1 MPTINLQTREIKRL
15 LSEKISLEELKEKI
29 TMLGTSLDKLDED
42 EIIVEVPANRPDLLD
57 ESGLSRALNSFIGA
71 KVGLKQYKVN
81 KSNYKVI
88 IENSVKDVRPYTA
101 CAVVKNLKL
110 NNERIK
116 QIIQLQEKLHI
127 TFGRNRKKIAIGIYP
142 LEHIKFPIRFLALQ
156 PEKIKFQP
164 LDENKEMN
172 GNEILEKHPAGKEY
186 GHLLNNKKVYP
197 IFIDSNNNVL
207 SMPPIINSE
216 STGRVTDK
224 TKDVF
229 IECSGFDFNILKKCL
244 NIIVTSLADLGGEI
258 YENELNYQNKKEITP
273 NLEPEEMKVDINY
286 VNKILGLNL
295 SENNIKELLEK
306 MGYSYVNKKVLIP
319 AYRSDILHEIDLVED
334 IGIAYGYNNLKEEI
348 PNVATIGSEDEFYSF
363 KEKIANLLIG
373 FNLLEVKNYNL
384 TNKANLNEK
393 MNLNNEVIML
403 ANSLSQDYN
412 SLRSWIIPS
421 LLETLSK
428 NKHHEF
434 PQNIFEM
441 GTIFKKGSS
450 ETNVIEQ
457 ERLAIALCHN
467 KADFTQIKQILDS
480 LLNALGLKYEIKEV
494 EHNSFISGRCGRIS
508 VNNKNIAYIGEIHP
522 SVLDNWNLEVPVSA
536 LELNLTEL
544 FGIIYPK

>member
-1 MPTINLQTREIKRL
+1 M
-15 LSEKISLEELKEKI
+15 
-29 TMLGTSLDKLDED
+29 
-42 EIIVEVPANRPDLLD
+42 
-57 ESGLSRALNSFIGA
+57 
-71 KVGLKQYKVN
+71 
-81 KSNYKVI
+81 
-88 IENSVKDVRPYTA
+88 
-101 CAVVKNLKL
+101 
-110 NNERIK
+110 
-116 QIIQLQEKLHI
+116 
-127 TFGRNRKKIAIGIYP
+127 
-142 LEHIKFPIRFLALQ
+142 
-156 PEKIKFQP
+156 
-164 LDENKEMN
+164 
-172 GNEILEKHPAGKEY
+172 
-186 GHLLNNKKVYP
+186 
-197 IFIDSNNNVL
+197 
-207 SMPPIINSE
+207 SMPPIINS
-216 STGRVTDK
+216 DK
-224 TKDVF
+224 TGKITVNTTEVF
-229 IECSGFDFNILKKCL
+229 IECSGFDFDVLSKCL
-244 NIIVTSLADLGGEI
+244 NIIVTALADMKGEL
-258 YENELNYQNKKEITP
+258 YDVELDYGKKRTTP
-273 NLEPEEMKVDINY
+273 DLRAERMKIDINY

-441 GTIFKKGSS
+441 GTIFKRGSS

>member
-1 MPTINLQTREIKRL
+1 M
-15 LSEKISLEELKEKI
+15 
-29 TMLGTSLDKLDED
+29 
-42 EIIVEVPANRPDLLD
+42 
-57 ESGLSRALNSFIGA
+57 
-71 KVGLKQYKVN
+71 
-81 KSNYKVI
+81 
-88 IENSVKDVRPYTA
+88 
-101 CAVVKNLKL
+101 
-110 NNERIK
+110 
-116 QIIQLQEKLHI
+116 
-127 TFGRNRKKIAIGIYP
+127 
-142 LEHIKFPIRFLALQ
+142 
-156 PEKIKFQP
+156 
-164 LDENKEMN
+164 
-172 GNEILEKHPAGKEY
+172 
-186 GHLLNNKKVYP
+186 
-197 IFIDSNNNVL
+197 
-207 SMPPIINSE
+207 
-216 STGRVTDK
+216 
-224 TKDVF
+224 
-229 IECSGFDFNILKKCL
+229 
-244 NIIVTSLADLGGEI
+244 
-258 YENELNYQNKKEITP
+258 
-273 NLEPEEMKVDINY
+273 
-286 VNKILGLNL
+286 
-295 SENNIKELLEK
+295 
-306 MGYSYVNKKVLIP
+306 
-319 AYRSDILHEIDLVED
+319 VED

-441 GTIFKKGSS
+441 GTIFKRGSS